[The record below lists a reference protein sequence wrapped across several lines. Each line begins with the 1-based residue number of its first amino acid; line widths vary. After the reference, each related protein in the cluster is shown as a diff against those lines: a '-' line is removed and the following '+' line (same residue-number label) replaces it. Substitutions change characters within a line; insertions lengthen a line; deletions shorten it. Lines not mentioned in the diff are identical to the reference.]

1 MCFKSSILEDSE
13 LPVFFLLLAL
23 IVKTKDCLVHN
34 TGEKEN
40 LFDFL
45 FLGDPAKLI
54 LECDGYLCFEEFFLL
69 LSGRHM

>member
-1 MCFKSSILEDSE
+1 

-40 LFDFL
+40 VFDFRL
-45 FLGDPAKLI
+45 LGDPAKLI
-54 LECDGYLCFEEFFLL
+54 LECDCYLCFEEFLVYQNS
-69 LSGRHM
+69 LSLSNNAT